1 MLQKVLGPALDEI
14 PGVDGQDIE
23 IVGGVQGLLLGYSK
37 VVFSVAN
44 AAVVFDVEV
53 KFWQVEVWAERSRLA
68 VVVDRDPHLVD
79 EWNSVLIECG
89 RYLSFAF

>member
-1 MLQKVLGPALDEI
+1 VLQEVFGPALDEI

-53 KFWQVEVWAERSRLA
+53 EFWQVEVWAERSSLA
-68 VVVDRDPHLVD
+68 VVVNRDLHLVD
-79 EWNSVLIECG
+79 EWDLVLIECG
-89 RYLSFAF
+89 RYSSLAF